1 MPRAIVRGDMFE
13 SSRRL
18 HEDVRGLVEAMRT
31 LGEGRYAVLFDR
43 KGPLLETPPGGEKG
57 GWALRDFVQ
66 KHAEA
71 LFRIPAA
78 LHDPELPME
87 DTFAG
92 WTEDEFFLA
101 FVNGR
106 VGLLV
111 ACPDAKRLEDGS
123 AELLQALV
131 DRLLRLNPGWRTDEK
146 GRGIFFG
153 RPRLDTVAIG
163 RSEA

>member
-1 MPRAIVRGDMFE
+1 MFE
-13 SSRRL
+13 SRGRL
-18 HEDVRGLVEAMRT
+18 HEEVQGLVDAVRT
-31 LGEGRYAVLFDR
+31 LGEGRYAALFDK
-43 KGPLLETPPGGEKG
+43 KGLLLETPPDGREGE
-57 GWALRDFVQ
+57 WALRDFVQ

-71 LFRIPAA
+71 LFRIPATLQDA
-78 LHDPELPME
+78 DRAM
-87 DTFAG
+87 DDVFAD

-111 ACPDAKRLEDGS
+111 ACPDAKRVEDES
-123 AELLQALV
+123 PELLRALV

-163 RSEA
+163 RPE

>member
-1 MPRAIVRGDMFE
+1 MFE
-13 SSRRL
+13 SRSRL
-18 HEDVRGLVEAMRT
+18 QDEVQGLVDAVRT
-31 LGEGRYAVLFDR
+31 LGEGRYAALFDR
-43 KGPLLETPPGGEKG
+43 KGLLLETPAGGEEG
-57 GWALRDFVQ
+57 EWALRGFVQ

-78 LHDPELPME
+78 LHDPAQPMD
-87 DTFAG
+87 DTFAD

-111 ACPDAKRLEDGS
+111 ACPDAKRLEDDSG
-123 AELLQALV
+123 ELLRALV

-146 GRGIFFG
+146 GRGVFFG

-163 RSEA
+163 RPEQAAS